1 MRGIRYTVKVWLSG
15 LLFTP
20 VVYVLLLTIFSG
32 FHFPKDIGLTVTTYT
47 VPYTFL
53 MSIWVA
59 LGILATIQFS
69 GNIVS
74 VKRNLLITGVLIPFA
89 AMLMINFITALQSY
103 GGGYLLA
110 FVYAL
115 STVLFIGLYQLD
127 LPAAKSQK
135 ASSVFVKDSVI
146 YGLTV
151 WLFTFL
157 LSTPVSVLAWI
168 TTKDF
173 KSISTI
179 KTAQDIL
186 ERYNF
191 QLSLSVAY
199 FITIALTSLIS
210 INLDIT
216 ENKKKAIIFLF
227 AFPINFPVLF
237 YYLLFSGNIYAHGFL
252 ELFWLIFPSVIISAL
267 SIWLIDIVPVA
278 KKKD

>member
-199 FITIALTSLIS
+199 FITIALTTLIS

-227 AFPINFPVLF
+227 AFPISFPVLF
-237 YYLLFSGNIYAHGFL
+237 YYLLFGGDIYAHGL
-252 ELFWLIFPSVIISAL
+252 VELFMLILPSVIVSAL
-267 SIWLIDIVPVA
+267 SIWLIDIVPGA
-278 KKKD
+278 KKKN